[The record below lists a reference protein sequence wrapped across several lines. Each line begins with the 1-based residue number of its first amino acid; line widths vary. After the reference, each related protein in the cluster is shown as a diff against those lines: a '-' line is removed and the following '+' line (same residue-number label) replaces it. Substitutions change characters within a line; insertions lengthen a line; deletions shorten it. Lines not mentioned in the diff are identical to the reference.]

1 MLLDLRGGRFN
12 RCGSKPGHPGFLGK
26 AGLVILGIVAA
37 VPEIFRQSLAGTRT
51 ALAAHT
57 ILFVQSFL
65 LPRAGLLYRS

>member
-1 MLLDLRGGRFN
+1 MLLNFRRRWFY
-12 RCGSKPGHPGFLGK
+12 RCGSWSGHSRFLGEV
-26 AGLVILGIVAA
+26 GLVIVGVVAA
-37 VPEIFRQSLAGTRT
+37 YPEILRQSLAGTRT